1 MPLSELLKFRRPERL
16 TLEEYF
22 AKLKEKGLNKDG
34 TPVLD
39 PTPMAP
45 PIGYKKTPSM
55 VEIVRDMVRGERLRQ
70 EALES
75 GHETFEE
82 AEDFDVGDEPDQ
94 LRSPYENDFDPP
106 LTELVKAG
114 SEVQK
119 ERQKQLEE
127 AGVPRKTAK
136 KAVEEPAGEGDDE
149 SGGAGGSPPA

>member
-1 MPLSELLKFRRPERL
+1 MSVSKLLDWRKPKKL

-22 AKLKEKGLNKDG
+22 AKLKEKGLNQDG

-82 AEDFDVGDEPDQ
+82 AEDFEIGDDPDL
-94 LRSPYENDFDPP
+94 LRSPYENDHEPP
-106 LTELVKAG
+106 LSEMLKAG
-114 SEVQK
+114 SDIKKEK
-119 ERQKQLEE
+119 ERQLRE
-127 AGVPRKTAK
+127 AGAK
-136 KAVEEPAGEGDDE
+136 PPKEPAEPKKPKTGGE
-149 SGGAGGSPPA
+149 GGSPPSEAP